1 MIRLGSD
8 MWATP
13 LSSTVL
19 LERSQNPTRLS
30 LHLPPAPPRAVYAL
44 LYRLQ
49 PFVGLWKGVGDAP
62 RGSLFRIAWAPDH
75 LSITQLRP
83 TSTHTH
89 PQHRDRA
96 PEPPFGAAA
105 AGAAPAAAADEADD
119 DDDEDR
125 GVPFGSGAAVRE
137 ELAPDPSSLLHIGPG
152 FPGLE
157 LQLVDEVSGLA
168 VVKRAG
174 GARGLGHGADGL
186 GASEAAVAAA
196 EVAAGG
202 WRGCRRGPGLRCG
215 RNGLVR
221 GAESSVRMQKP
232 LVGD

>member
-1 MIRLGSD
+1 M
-8 MWATP
+8 
-13 LSSTVL
+13 
-19 LERSQNPTRLS
+19 
-30 LHLPPAPPRAVYAL
+30 YAL

-75 LSITQLRP
+75 LSVTQLRP

-89 PQHRDRA
+89 QQHRDLA
-96 PEPPFGAAA
+96 PEPPFGAA
-105 AGAAPAAAADEADD
+105 GAAAAADGVDGAEDGEE
-119 DDDEDR
+119 EDR

-152 FPGLE
+152 FPGLQ

-168 VVKRAG
+168 VVKRTG
-174 GARGLGHGADGL
+174 GGRGWGHGVEGL

-202 WRGCRRGPGLRCG
+202 LGAGSAGQGPGRHSRHWGVWG
-215 RNGLVR
+215 RGRGFAGLI
-221 GAESSVRMQKP
+221 
-232 LVGD
+232 